1 MTDSSCSRRRAL
13 SAAAAALA
21 AGTLAS
27 GASAQDAAE
36 GDKIKILAI
45 SGSAR
50 KGKTTAGGL
59 QAVLEAAKAVSPKI
73 EVELIELSGMKFE
86 PPGSKAA
93 DDFEALAVKLTD
105 PKVAAIVLGSP
116 TYFANMSGL
125 MKSFLDK
132 WTAFRKGFALKDK
145 VAGTLAVGAA
155 RNGGQEL
162 VNESMKWVLMSMQ
175 MVLVGDGE
183 PTGHR
188 GATLWNQKD
197 DVTADEWGMGTAKA
211 LGTRVAQ
218 TALRLRGQAAK

>member
-1 MTDSSCSRRRAL
+1 MTDSSCSRRRVL
-13 SAAAAALA
+13 SATAAALA

-27 GASAQDAAE
+27 GASAQDAAKD
-36 GDKIKILAI
+36 DKIKILAI

-50 KGKTTAGGL
+50 KGKTTAAGL
-59 QAVLEAAKAVSPKI
+59 QAVLEAAKAVSPAV

-93 DDFEALAVKLTD
+93 DDFEALAAKLTD
-105 PKVAAIVLGSP
+105 PKVAGIVLGSP

-132 WTAFRKGFALKDK
+132 WTVFRKGFALKDK
-145 VAGTLAVGAA
+145 VAASLAVGGA

-183 PTGHR
+183 PTVHR

-197 DVTADEWGMGTAKA
+197 DVTADEWGMGTAAA

-218 TALRLRGQAAK
+218 TALKIRGLK

>member
-1 MTDSSCSRRRAL
+1 MTDSSCSRRRVL
-13 SAAAAALA
+13 SATAAALA
-21 AGTLAS
+21 AGALAS
-27 GASAQDAAE
+27 GASAQDAAKD
-36 GDKIKILAI
+36 DKIKILAI

-50 KGKTTAGGL
+50 KGKTTAAGL
-59 QAVLEAAKAVSPKI
+59 QAVLEAAKAVSPAV

-93 DDFEALAVKLTD
+93 DDFEVLAAKLTD
-105 PKVAAIVLGSP
+105 PKVAGIVLGSP

-132 WTAFRKGFALKDK
+132 WTVFRKGFALKDK
-145 VAGTLAVGAA
+145 VAASLAVGGA

-183 PTGHR
+183 PTAHR

-197 DVTADEWGMGTAKA
+197 DVTADEWGMGTAAA

-218 TALRLRGQAAK
+218 TALKIRGLK

>member
-1 MTDSSCSRRRAL
+1 MTDSSCSRRRVL
-13 SAAAAALA
+13 SATAAALA
-21 AGTLAS
+21 AGALAS
-27 GASAQDAAE
+27 GASAQDAAKD
-36 GDKIKILAI
+36 DKIKILAI

-50 KGKTTAGGL
+50 KGKTTAAGL
-59 QAVLEAAKAVSPKI
+59 QAVLEAAKAVSPAV

-93 DDFEALAVKLTD
+93 DDFEALAAKLTD
-105 PKVAAIVLGSP
+105 PKVAGIVLGSP

-132 WTAFRKGFALKDK
+132 WTVFRKGFALKDK
-145 VAGTLAVGAA
+145 VAASLAVGGA

-183 PTGHR
+183 PTAHR

-197 DVTADEWGMGTAKA
+197 DVTADEWGMGTATA

-218 TALRLRGQAAK
+218 TALKIRGLK